1 MSSVNSNHVN
11 THQEV
16 VLMRRRV
23 SSSILALLFVSVSAL
38 WSLPAFAGAPAPIFN
53 VDLWSP
59 IPLGAAIRV
68 ELRVIMMPMPKG
80 LAGKLEVR
88 RDGKRV
94 AGAWSVDNR
103 ATITC
108 GSKLRLAFKPAA
120 PLVPGTYRVTGFPK
134 VSRFSRR
141 VRETVTVSDKPDQSK
156 PTFAGLKG
164 AYCVRSN
171 PLYGCRSS
179 GIGLRP
185 GKVADNGGAGA
196 TVRFVSYIRR
206 RGQPYDPAAGVEAA
220 LLPYAAQRLVSG
232 GAPGR
237 YILTL
242 RALDRADNASDRIC
256 EVELKLPVPSCK
268 VFPGAGPGGKRS
280 IVLGLGTGLKRARCA
295 RYNRRTRRW
304 VSAIDGVVLRFDAR
318 P

>member
-1 MSSVNSNHVN
+1 
-11 THQEV
+11 
-16 VLMRRRV
+16 MRRRV
-23 SSSILALLFVSVSAL
+23 SSQILALQFVSLLAL
-38 WSLPAFAGAPAPIFN
+38 WLLPVLPVFAGAPSPSFD

-80 LAGKLEVR
+80 LAGKLAVR
-88 RDGKRV
+88 RGGKRV
-94 AGAWSVDNR
+94 AGSWSVDNK
-103 ATITC
+103 ASITC
-108 GSKLRLAFKPAA
+108 GSTLRLAFKPAA
-120 PLVPGTYRVTGFPK
+120 PLVPGTYRITGFPK
-134 VSRFSRR
+134 VNRGLGRA
-141 VRETVTVSDKPDQSK
+141 RETVTVGDKPDQSK

-164 AYCVRSN
+164 AYCMRPN
-171 PLYGCRSS
+171 PLLGCRPY

-185 GKVADNGGAGA
+185 GKAEDNGGAGA

-206 RGQPYDPAAGVEAA
+206 RGQPYDPASGVEAA

-232 GAPGR
+232 GTPGR

-242 RALDRADNASDRIC
+242 RALDRADNASERIC

-280 IVLGLGTGLKRARCA
+280 IVRGLGTGMKRARCA
-295 RYNRRTRRW
+295 RYNRRTKRW